1 MSNLQSLSQKLY
13 DMITKIYDMIIA
25 KYDMDR
31 HLMLIFIFD
40 NFLKKY
46 DNNSYITFNVDIYF
60 CKLFRI

>member
-40 NFLKKY
+40 NFLK
-46 DNNSYITFNVDIYF
+46 NISTLFYF
-60 CKLFRI
+60 KQVNLI